1 MSDLKSITGQK
12 FASTITRRS
21 LVAGAASAS
30 AAILATSS
38 RVLGAPSTR
47 YNNRT
52 ILLQD
57 KAELLF
63 TYWGSPQEQ
72 EAVKNMVDDFNSK
85 HDNITVKPQYI
96 SNTGYDEKVTT
107 MLAGGNPPDIA
118 YMGSGLAWK
127 WAQDGQTLDLK
138 QYVDADK
145 ETSTLLPNT
154 TYTFDNGKVMSTS
167 LAISNILMYYNKK
180 LFADAGVDAPP
191 VTGETAWTWDQ
202 FVEVAKKLTKDSSG
216 KTPND
221 SGFDPGKISTYG
233 VSYGQWWLE
242 PVWSA
247 GGNVASEDGKTFTL
261 NSPQAVDA
269 FQKLQ
274 DLIYVHHVA
283 PTPAASTS
291 LPATDILMRTGKLA
305 MDINGM
311 WKVLDYSHSKNL
323 EWGMGVSPII
333 KTPITRLFG
342 IPIIVSAKV
351 KNPDAAYEFYRWR
364 YSPERI
370 DLYAKGLWMPL
381 PKAYYTEPDKIK
393 EWIDPAKG
401 VFPEEAHQVLIDY
414 SLKYSPK
421 QLPDYWLKNQE
432 QINTEA
438 INPALTSL
446 WANEGTAQKLL
457 DQAAAKAAPLMQG
470 RY

>member
-1 MSDLKSITGQK
+1 MSVQSSRIVRTATNLS
-12 FASTITRRS
+12 RRS
-21 LVAGAASAS
+21 LIAGAAGAS
-30 AAILATSS
+30 AALLATGSG
-38 RVLGAPSTR
+38 VLGAPSAR
-47 YNNRT
+47 YGNRQ

-57 KAELLF
+57 KTELVF

-72 EAVKNMVDDFNSK
+72 DAVKKMVEDFNSK
-85 HDNITVKPQYI
+85 HDNINVKPQYVP
-96 SNTGYDEKVTT
+96 NDGYEEKMTT

-118 YMGSGLAWK
+118 YMGAGMAWQ
-127 WAQDGQTLDLK
+127 WAMDGKTLDL
-138 QYVDADK
+138 QPWVDADE

-154 TYTFDNGKVMSTS
+154 TYTYDNGKVMSTS
-167 LAISNILMYYNKK
+167 LAISNMLMYYNRK

-202 FVEVAKKLTKDSSG
+202 FVEVAKQLTKDSSG

-221 SGFDPGKISTYG
+221 EGFDPSKISTYG
-233 VSYGQWWLE
+233 VSYGAWWLE

-247 GGNVASEDGKTFTL
+247 GGDVATEDGKTFTL
-261 NSPQAVDA
+261 NSPEAVDA

-283 PTPAASTS
+283 PTPAAAES
-291 LPATDILMRTGKLA
+291 LPSTDILMRTGKLA

-311 WKVLDYSHSKNL
+311 WKVLDYSNSKNL
-323 EWGMGVSPII
+323 DWGMGVSPII

-342 IPIIVSAKV
+342 IPIIVSATV

-381 PKAYYTEPDKIK
+381 PTSYYTEPDKIK
-393 EWIDPAKG
+393 EWLDPAKG
-401 VFPEEAHQVLIDY
+401 VYPEEAHQVLIDY

-421 QLPDYWLKNQE
+421 QLPDYWLKNQQ

-446 WANEGTAQKLL
+446 WANEGTAKELL
-457 DQAAAKAAPLMQG
+457 DKAAQVAAPLMQG

>member
-1 MSDLKSITGQK
+1 MSNMKS
-12 FASTITRRS
+12 ITRRS
-21 LVAGAASAS
+21 LVTGAAGAS
-30 AAILATSS
+30 AAILATSAGA
-38 RVLGAPSTR
+38 LGAPSSR
-47 YNNRT
+47 YGDRA

-57 KAELLF
+57 KAELVF

-72 EAVKNMVDDFNSK
+72 DAVKKMVENFNDQ
-85 HDNITVKPQYI
+85 HDKISVKPQYVP
-96 SNTGYDEKVTT
+96 NDGYEEKMTT

-118 YMGSGLAWK
+118 YMGSGMAWQ
-127 WAQDGQTLDLK
+127 WAQDGKTLDLK
-138 QYVDADK
+138 QWVDADA

-154 TYTFDNGKVMSTS
+154 TYTYDNGKVMSTS
-167 LAISNILMYYNKK
+167 LAISNIFMYYNKK
-180 LFADAGVDAPP
+180 LFADAGVAAPP
-191 VTGETAWTWDQ
+191 VTGDTAWTWDQ
-202 FVEVAKKLTKDSSG
+202 FVDVAKQLTKDSSG

-221 SGFDPGKISTYG
+221 DGFDSGKIATYG

-247 GGNVASEDGKTFTL
+247 GGDVASEDGMTYTL

-269 FQKLQ
+269 FQKMQ

-283 PTPAASTS
+283 PTPAASES
-291 LPATDILMRTGKLA
+291 LPSTDILMRTGKLA

-311 WKVLDYSHSKNL
+311 WKVLDYSNSKNL

-342 IPIIVSAKV
+342 IPIIVSATV

-364 YSPERI
+364 YSPDRI

-381 PKAYYTEPDKIK
+381 PKANYTDEAQIK
-393 EWIDPAKG
+393 KWLDPSKG
-401 VFPEEAHQVLIDY
+401 VFPEEARQVLVDY
-414 SLKYSPK
+414 SLNFSPK
-421 QLPDYWLKNQE
+421 QLPDYWLKNQL

-438 INPALTSL
+438 TNPALTSL
-446 WANEGTAQKLL
+446 WANEGTAQDLMDK
-457 DQAAAKAAPLMQG
+457 AAKTAAPLMKG